1 MTARLQ
7 VSGSKLAL
15 TRPSTKIKAGNVS
28 TVNVIADKLD
38 VPNNEKAIGKGRL
51 LHCGHFRSNTISTLT
66 ARALTESVT
75 QMRMKSSFCT
85 VASRSSHSILN
96 MSFRANS
103 AKSPALTFVVKVKN
117 WAGSW
122 PWSGSTHAWW
132 KSQYSHSFF
141 QPCEVFGRTS
151 TRPETCWH
159 LGEREGP
166 RRHGPAW
173 SCSFVYSC

>member
-75 QMRMKSSFCT
+75 QMRMKSSFLY
-85 VASRSSHSILN
+85 SRQSIKPLHLEHVV
-96 MSFRANS
+96 SREFS
-103 AKSPALTFVVKVKN
+103 KKSGLDVCRQSQELSRILALVGKYACVVKI
-117 WAGSW
+117 
-122 PWSGSTHAWW
+122 TI
-132 KSQYSHSFF
+132 F
-141 QPCEVFGRTS
+141 
-151 TRPETCWH
+151 
-159 LGEREGP
+159 
-166 RRHGPAW
+166 
-173 SCSFVYSC
+173 SFVLSAV

>member
-38 VPNNEKAIGKGRL
+38 VPNNEKAIDKGRL

-75 QMRMKSSFCT
+75 QMRMKSSLY
-85 VASRSSHSILN
+85 SRQSIKPLHLEHVV
-96 MSFRANS
+96 SREFS
-103 AKSPALTFVVKVKN
+103 KKSGLDVCRQSQELSRILALVGKYACVVKI
-117 WAGSW
+117 
-122 PWSGSTHAWW
+122 TI
-132 KSQYSHSFF
+132 F
-141 QPCEVFGRTS
+141 
-151 TRPETCWH
+151 
-159 LGEREGP
+159 
-166 RRHGPAW
+166 
-173 SCSFVYSC
+173 SFVLSAV